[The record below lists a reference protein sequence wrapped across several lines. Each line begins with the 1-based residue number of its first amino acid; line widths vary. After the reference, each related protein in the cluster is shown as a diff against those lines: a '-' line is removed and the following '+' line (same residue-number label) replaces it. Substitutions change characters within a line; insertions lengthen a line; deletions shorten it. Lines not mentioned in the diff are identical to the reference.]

1 MGVPGFKNGSQFI
14 MDGEL
19 GKLGCKKPLEFLAT
33 DFCQGLPNEREKKGI
48 RPPTAQEQKNNSPVP
63 KGHGGEQIDRR
74 LHATS
79 AISKDLQLTGWSNAD
94 VGVDGLG

>member
-1 MGVPGFKNGSQFI
+1 MK
-14 MDGEL
+14 
-19 GKLGCKKPLEFLAT
+19 GKRKESDRPLRR
-33 DFCQGLPNEREKKGI
+33 NK
-48 RPPTAQEQKNNSPVP
+48 KNNSPVP